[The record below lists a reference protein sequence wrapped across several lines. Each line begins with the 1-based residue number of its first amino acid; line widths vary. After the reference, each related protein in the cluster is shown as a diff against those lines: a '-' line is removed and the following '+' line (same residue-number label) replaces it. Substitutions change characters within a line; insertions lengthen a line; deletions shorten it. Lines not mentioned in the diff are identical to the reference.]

1 MRPQAAVL
9 ACAGKSS
16 GSVESVGGKNPVRVV
31 VADDHA
37 ILREGL
43 RALFKGIP
51 GLAWVGEAADGREAV
66 RIAEEAAP
74 DLVIM
79 DITMPGLNGVDA
91 TRQILAKLPRTRVLA
106 LSMHTERRFVLE
118 MLRAGAS
125 GYVSKENAFEE
136 LSRAIEVVSR
146 GDTYLSPKVSGPV
159 VDELLNGIHP
169 GAGPDLGFAR
179 LTSRERQ
186 VLQLLSEGLTTKEI
200 AAELH
205 ISPKTV
211 ETHRLRLMK
220 KLDVHN
226 LAELVRVAVRE
237 GLTPL

>member
-9 ACAGKSS
+9 SCAEKTGGPVGS
-16 GSVESVGGKNPVRVV
+16 GRGRKVVRVV

-37 ILREGL
+37 IFREGL
-43 RALFKGIP
+43 RALFEGIP
-51 GLAWVGEAADGREAV
+51 GLEWAGEAADGREAV
-66 RIAEEAAP
+66 RVAGEAAP

-79 DITMPGLNGVDA
+79 DVTMPGLNGVDA
-91 TRQILAKLPRTRVLA
+91 TRQIRARRPKTRVLA
-106 LSMHTERRFVLE
+106 LSVHTERRFVLD

-136 LSRAIEVVSR
+136 LSRAIEVVAR
-146 GDTYLSPKVSGPV
+146 GETYLSPGVSGPV
-159 VDELLNGIHP
+159 VDELLNGIDRR
-169 GAGPDLGFAR
+169 AGPDRGFAR
-179 LTSRERQ
+179 LTSREREI
-186 VLQLLSEGLTTKEI
+186 LQRLAEGLTTKEI

-211 ETHRLRLMK
+211 ETHRQRMMK
-220 KLDVHN
+220 KLDAHG
-226 LAELVRVAVRE
+226 LAQLVRIAVRE